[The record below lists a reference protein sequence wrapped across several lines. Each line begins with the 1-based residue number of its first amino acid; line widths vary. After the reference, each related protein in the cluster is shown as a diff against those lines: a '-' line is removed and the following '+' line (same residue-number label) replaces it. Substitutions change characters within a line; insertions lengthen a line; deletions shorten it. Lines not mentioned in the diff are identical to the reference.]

1 MKRLKEILGS
11 LLIALGVFFFI
22 IELGK
27 AIISNMDEGLLPLVI
42 GIALLISLLFLI
54 IVLRVRNSKNRS

>member
-1 MKRLKEILGS
+1 MKRLKEILGI
-11 LLIALGVFFFI
+11 LLIALGVFFFV

-27 AIISNMDEGLLPLVI
+27 AIVSNMDEEHLPVVI